1 MFNVC
6 PGCGEYSDAKAIE
19 PWIMPTPVQA
29 FAVCQSCG
37 HKHRFRRLPLL
48 VVTGASGTGKS
59 TVALQLAPIMEECV
73 CMESDILWRDEFNKP
88 DDDYLDYRN
97 LWLRMAKNINQAGR
111 PVVLFGSCT
120 PGQFERCN
128 EFRYFSDSVYL
139 ALVCNEDELIRRLQ
153 ARPHWRK
160 SGSDEVLERMTK
172 FNRWL
177 QENAETTAPK
187 MTLLD
192 TTILSE
198 EDSMTAVR
206 SWLLDQLT
214 HAGMRAKHP

>member
-1 MFNVC
+1 
-6 PGCGEYSDAKAIE
+6 
-19 PWIMPTPVQA
+19 
-29 FAVCQSCG
+29 
-37 HKHRFRRLPLL
+37 
-48 VVTGASGTGKS
+48 
-59 TVALQLAPIMEECV
+59 
-73 CMESDILWRDEFNKP
+73 
-88 DDDYLDYRN
+88 
-97 LWLRMAKNINQAGR
+97 
-111 PVVLFGSCT
+111 
-120 PGQFERCN
+120 
-128 EFRYFSDSVYL
+128 
-139 ALVCNEDELIRRLQ
+139 
-153 ARPHWRK
+153 
-160 SGSDEVLERMTK
+160 MTK